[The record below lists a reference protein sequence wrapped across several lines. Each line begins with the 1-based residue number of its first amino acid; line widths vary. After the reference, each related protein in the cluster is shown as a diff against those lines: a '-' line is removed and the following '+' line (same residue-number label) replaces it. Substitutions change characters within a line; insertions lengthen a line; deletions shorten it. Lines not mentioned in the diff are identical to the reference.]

1 MNILENQQL
10 AEPVDGIYIDLEA
23 QILQNIA
30 RHLQG
35 WEQPIDTDRWLMQKL
50 AEIGK
55 LNQENIRLIV
65 KMSGLSQTAAERM
78 LNEAAQDAIN
88 NMEPGLRYMAR
99 RGLAEE
105 AVQADKSKN
114 VKRVVHSFRK
124 QAKDT
129 LNMCNTVMLYKA
141 SEKYKG
147 LVSNIAQEAWN
158 ILNSGA
164 GGVVSG
170 VEARQQAVRR
180 CIRQLND
187 KGIPAFVDK
196 RGREWTPE
204 AYVNMAMRNTAR
216 STAEEVQDARI
227 RDSGCH
233 LIQIDSHSGA
243 RPKCAKDQ
251 GKIFDLNNGSGYTE
265 DLHGKKIR
273 YYPWNSSSYGE
284 PDGLFGINCGH
295 HKFPFVPGVNVQR
308 YFPTEDLDANNR
320 LYKQTQVQRAL
331 ERDVRKKKR
340 ECMLYDELG
349 DAEAFEEAA
358 VKLKA
363 KEAKLNHYVD
373 QHDNLHRRKD
383 REQVVGFDKRIS
395 AEAVAANK
403 KAINKT
409 EKGFSKEIRKTEKK
423 DSESHITP
431 VFENPSAEIDYRSD
445 QKVTFKNLSEWRKS
459 FGKVTDEEYE
469 IISGMNDTGYIR
481 NSNSYKINQ
490 AMRNG
495 AVSELSE
502 GNKKTIN
509 TLKSVIER
517 NVSDRD
523 AVLMRKLDIDYI
535 QNVFDVDTG
544 NLKKTVEELN
554 TKKIGK
560 KFTEK
565 GFVSTSYKAD
575 KNLNNNDNVLLD
587 IYVPKGTKMF
597 LTKNREES
605 EIILQAGTQ
614 FELEG
619 AVLTDDDRI
628 KLIVKAISNT

>member
-30 RHLQG
+30 GHLQG

-55 LNQENIRLIV
+55 LNQENIRLIA

-170 VEARQQAVRR
+170 VESRQQAVRR

-227 RDSGCH
+227 RDAGCH

-273 YYPWNSSSYGE
+273 YYPWKSSSYGE
-284 PDGLFGINCGH
+284 PDGILGINCGH
-295 HKFPFVPGVNVQR
+295 HKWPFIPGVNIQR
-308 YFPTEDLDANNR
+308 HFPTEDMNANDK

-331 ERDVRKKKR
+331 EREVRKQKR
-340 ECMLYDELG
+340 ECMMLDAAG
-349 DAEAFEEAA
+349 DQEGFEEAS
-358 VKLKA
+358 VKLKRT
-363 KEAKLNHYVD
+363 ENKLKYYVKD
-373 QHDNLHRRKD
+373 TPGLHRRTD
-383 REQVVGFDKRIS
+383 REQVVGFDKNVS
-395 AEAVAANK
+395 A
-403 KAINKT
+403 
-409 EKGFSKEIRKTEKK
+409 
-423 DSESHITP
+423 
-431 VFENPSAEIDYRSD
+431 
-445 QKVTFKNLSEWRKS
+445 
-459 FGKVTDEEYE
+459 
-469 IISGMNDTGYIR
+469 
-481 NSNSYKINQ
+481 
-490 AMRNG
+490 G
-495 AVSELSE
+495 AVSVAQKHYKDWAKSIGAEAGPKKLAGYYELKYNKESE
-502 GNKKTIN
+502 ESRLYRGYV
-509 TLKSVIER
+509 KSVNEGRISPLVKYDRYVETYGKAKKELVGIKTKDGRDIEDITVHLTER
-517 NVSDRD
+517 IIGTHEWMAPDSSKDLKKRLDHKGASVESVRD
-523 AVLMRKLDIDYI
+523 ALQNPEKIAEVKKRKNPY
-535 QNVFDVDTG
+535 TG
-544 NLKKTVEELN
+544 KE
-554 TKKIGK
+554 
-560 KFTEK
+560 
-565 GFVSTSYKAD
+565 
-575 KNLNNNDNVLLD
+575 
-587 IYVPKGTKMF
+587 
-597 LTKNREES
+597 EES
-605 EIILQAGTQ
+605 VQYYGKNAIVSFNITTGTIIQT
-614 FELEG
+614 EG
-619 AVLTDDDRI
+619 R
-628 KLIVKAISNT
+628 

>member
-10 AEPVDGIYIDLEA
+10 VEPVDGIYIDLEA

-35 WEQPIDTDRWLMQKL
+35 WEQPIDTDRWLLQKL

-55 LNQENIRLIV
+55 LNQENIRLIA

-78 LNEAAQDAIN
+78 LNEATQDVID

-105 AVQADKSKN
+105 TVQADKSKN

-141 SEKYKG
+141 SEKYKS

-170 VEARQQAVRR
+170 VESRQQAVRR

-204 AYVNMAMRNTAR
+204 AYVNMAMRNTAK

-227 RDSGCH
+227 QDAGCH

-284 PDGLFGINCGH
+284 PDGILGINCRH
-295 HKFPFVPGVNVQR
+295 HKWPFVPGVNVQR
-308 YFPTEDLDANNR
+308 YFPTEDMDANDK

-331 ERDVRKKKR
+331 EREVRKQKR
-340 ECMLYDELG
+340 ECMMLDAAG
-349 DAEAFEEAA
+349 DQEGFEEAS
-358 VKLKA
+358 VKLKRT
-363 KEAKLNHYVD
+363 ENKLKYYVKD
-373 QHDNLHRRKD
+373 TPGLHRRID
-383 REQVVGFDKRIS
+383 REQIVGFDKRLS
-395 AEAVAANK
+395 AEAVAKNK
-403 KAINKT
+403 KVQ
-409 EKGFSKEIRKTEKK
+409 KEVALK
-423 DSESHITP
+423 
-431 VFENPSAEIDYRSD
+431 
-445 QKVTFKNLSEWRKS
+445 
-459 FGKVTDEEYE
+459 
-469 IISGMNDTGYIR
+469 IR
-481 NSNSYKINQ
+481 NDKIKEELTEAKIRGVPRINPDKIDVSEFSFD
-490 AMRNG
+490 AGHINAEREHSVSREEAERFIKEADISLTRWNGRFVNYYGPNG
-495 AVSELSE
+495 AVYVDTE
-502 GNKKTIN
+502 NNNIRTAFKKEQFDEQ
-509 TLKSVIER
+509 TLKIREVAEKYGI
-517 NVSDRD
+517 
-523 AVLMRKLDIDYI
+523 
-535 QNVFDVDTG
+535 
-544 NLKKTVEELN
+544 KK
-554 TKKIGK
+554 
-560 KFTEK
+560 
-565 GFVSTSYKAD
+565 D
-575 KNLNNNDNVLLD
+575 
-587 IYVPKGTKMF
+587 
-597 LTKNREES
+597 
-605 EIILQAGTQ
+605 
-614 FELEG
+614 
-619 AVLTDDDRI
+619 
-628 KLIVKAISNT
+628 

>member
-55 LNQENIRLIV
+55 LNQENIRLIA

-78 LNEAAQDAIN
+78 LNEAAQDAID

-170 VEARQQAVRR
+170 IESRQQAVRR

-227 RDSGCH
+227 RDAGCH

-265 DLHGKKIR
+265 DLHGKKIQ
-273 YYPWNSSSYGE
+273 YYPWKSSSYGE
-284 PDGLFGINCGH
+284 PDGILGINCGH
-295 HKFPFVPGVNVQR
+295 HKWPFIPGVNIQR
-308 YFPTEDLDANNR
+308 HFPTEDMNANDK

-331 ERDVRKKKR
+331 EREVRKQKR
-340 ECMLYDELG
+340 ECMMLDAAG
-349 DAEAFEEAA
+349 DQEGFEEAS

-395 AEAVAANK
+395 AETIAANNRKIKEIEGVVDESRISQKNQKAAENWAKKHLGVKKTNYTKQPVDVVNQTNRALQRIYRENPVLKDFIDEIEFKDIDAVAQASIKIQGGKITTKLTLSPTKCSDNSAIQSMIDSQVKSGYWTNK
-403 KAINKT
+403 RGLYGIAKHEAT
-409 EKGFSKEIRKTEKK
+409 
-423 DSESHITP
+423 H
-431 VFENPSAEIDYRSD
+431 
-445 QKVTFKNLSEWRKS
+445 LSEYALALKRYGVEK
-459 FGKVTDEEYE
+459 
-469 IISGMNDTGYIR
+469 DTG
-481 NSNSYKINQ
+481 
-490 AMRNG
+490 
-495 AVSELSE
+495 
-502 GNKKTIN
+502 
-509 TLKSVIER
+509 
-517 NVSDRD
+517 
-523 AVLMRKLDIDYI
+523 
-535 QNVFDVDTG
+535 TG
-544 NLKKTVEELN
+544 NLQGAIRAIRTHEIAMEIKEKALN
-554 TKKIGK
+554 NCNMTNDYVTIK
-560 KFTEK
+560 
-565 GFVSTSYKAD
+565 
-575 KNLNNNDNVLLD
+575 KNLCE
-587 IYVPKGTKMF
+587 YAASRGSGEF
-597 LTKNREES
+597 LAEACSEHKPRKLAKEVQRLFDEEMN
-605 EIILQAGTQ
+605 
-614 FELEG
+614 
-619 AVLTDDDRI
+619 
-628 KLIVKAISNT
+628 K

>member
-55 LNQENIRLIV
+55 LNQENIRLIA

-170 VEARQQAVRR
+170 VESRQQAVRR

-227 RDSGCH
+227 RDAGCH

-273 YYPWNSSSYGE
+273 YYPWKSSSYGE
-284 PDGLFGINCGH
+284 PDGILGINCGH
-295 HKFPFVPGVNVQR
+295 HKWPFIPGVNIQR
-308 YFPTEDLDANNR
+308 HFPTEDMNANDK

-331 ERDVRKKKR
+331 EREVRKQKR
-340 ECMLYDELG
+340 ECMMLDAAG
-349 DAEAFEEAA
+349 DQEGFEEAS
-358 VKLKA
+358 VKLKRT
-363 KEAKLNHYVD
+363 ENKLKYYVKD
-373 QHDNLHRRKD
+373 TPGLHRRTD
-383 REQVVGFDKRIS
+383 REQVVGFDKNVS
-395 AEAVAANK
+395 A
-403 KAINKT
+403 
-409 EKGFSKEIRKTEKK
+409 
-423 DSESHITP
+423 
-431 VFENPSAEIDYRSD
+431 
-445 QKVTFKNLSEWRKS
+445 
-459 FGKVTDEEYE
+459 
-469 IISGMNDTGYIR
+469 
-481 NSNSYKINQ
+481 
-490 AMRNG
+490 G
-495 AVSELSE
+495 AVSVAQKHYKDWAKSIGAEAGPKKLAGYYELKYNKESE
-502 GNKKTIN
+502 ESRLYRGYV
-509 TLKSVIER
+509 KSVNEGRISPLVKYDRYVETYGKAKKELVGIKTKDGRDVEDITVHLTER
-517 NVSDRD
+517 IIGTHEWMAPDSSKDLKKRLDHKGASVESVRD
-523 AVLMRKLDIDYI
+523 ALQNPEKIAEVKKRKNPY
-535 QNVFDVDTG
+535 TG
-544 NLKKTVEELN
+544 KE
-554 TKKIGK
+554 
-560 KFTEK
+560 
-565 GFVSTSYKAD
+565 
-575 KNLNNNDNVLLD
+575 
-587 IYVPKGTKMF
+587 
-597 LTKNREES
+597 EES
-605 EIILQAGTQ
+605 VQYYGKNAIVSFNITTGTIIQT
-614 FELEG
+614 EG
-619 AVLTDDDRI
+619 R
-628 KLIVKAISNT
+628 

>member
-1 MNILENQQL
+1 MILRVVKRLIRAIRSRFVNILENQQL

-35 WEQPIDTDRWLMQKL
+35 WEQPIDTDSWLMQKL

-55 LNQENIRLIV
+55 LNQENIRLIA

-99 RGLAEE
+99 CGLTGE
-105 AVQADKSKN
+105 AVSADKSKN
-114 VKRVVHSFRK
+114 VKRAVNGFHK

-129 LNMCNTVMLYKA
+129 LNMCNTNMLYKA

-147 LVSNIAQEAWN
+147 LVSNIAQEAWS

-227 RDSGCH
+227 RDAGCN

-265 DLHGKKIR
+265 DLHGKRIR
-273 YYPWNSSSYGE
+273 YYPWKSSSYGE
-284 PDGLFGINCGH
+284 PDGILGINCRH
-295 HKFPFVPGVNVQR
+295 HKWPFIPGVNAQR
-308 YFPTEDLDANNR
+308 YFPTEDMDANDK

-331 ERDVRKKKR
+331 EREVRKQKR
-340 ECMLYDELG
+340 ECMMLDASG
-349 DAEAFEEAA
+349 DQEGFEEAS
-358 VKLKA
+358 VKLKRT
-363 KEAKLNHYVD
+363 ENKLKYYVKD
-373 QHDNLHRRKD
+373 TPGLHRRTD
-383 REQVVGFDKRIS
+383 REQVVGFDKSLS
-395 AEAVAANK
+395 AEAVASNK
-403 KAINKT
+403 AYTKAMQTDTIKLKDTYIVKKLSAKGKNYKVVDKMTGVEYEFSPGTRIQDSEVFAGKGTRHPLHEGVAEGLT
-409 EKGFSKEIRKTEKK
+409 EQYGGRVSDWQHAKGFGTLLDPDTGEELEAEVHWFQAK
-423 DSESHITP
+423 D
-431 VFENPSAEIDYRSD
+431 V
-445 QKVTFKNLSEWRKS
+445 
-459 FGKVTDEEYE
+459 GKVKFKVKEWLDE
-469 IISGMNDTGYIR
+469 G
-481 NSNSYKINQ
+481 
-490 AMRNG
+490 
-495 AVSELSE
+495 
-502 GNKKTIN
+502 
-509 TLKSVIER
+509 
-517 NVSDRD
+517 
-523 AVLMRKLDIDYI
+523 
-535 QNVFDVDTG
+535 
-544 NLKKTVEELN
+544 
-554 TKKIGK
+554 
-560 KFTEK
+560 
-565 GFVSTSYKAD
+565 
-575 KNLNNNDNVLLD
+575 
-587 IYVPKGTKMF
+587 
-597 LTKNREES
+597 
-605 EIILQAGTQ
+605 
-614 FELEG
+614 
-619 AVLTDDDRI
+619 
-628 KLIVKAISNT
+628 

>member
-55 LNQENIRLIV
+55 LNQENIRLIA
-65 KMSGLSQTAAERM
+65 KMSGLSQTATERM
-78 LNEAAQDAIN
+78 LNEAAQDAID

>member
-55 LNQENIRLIV
+55 LNQENIRLIA

-78 LNEAAQDAIN
+78 LNEAAQDAID

-170 VEARQQAVRR
+170 VESRQQAVRR

-227 RDSGCH
+227 RDAGCH

-273 YYPWNSSSYGE
+273 YYPWKSSSYGE
-284 PDGLFGINCGH
+284 PDGILGINCGH
-295 HKFPFVPGVNVQR
+295 HKWPFIPGVNIQR
-308 YFPTEDLDANNR
+308 HFPTEDMDANDK

-331 ERDVRKKKR
+331 EREVRKQKR
-340 ECMLYDELG
+340 ECMMLDAAG
-349 DAEAFEEAA
+349 DQEGFEEAS
-358 VKLKA
+358 VKLKRT
-363 KEAKLNHYVD
+363 ENKLKYYVKD
-373 QHDNLHRRKD
+373 TPGLHRRTD
-383 REQVVGFDKRIS
+383 REQVVGFDKNVS
-395 AEAVAANK
+395 A
-403 KAINKT
+403 
-409 EKGFSKEIRKTEKK
+409 
-423 DSESHITP
+423 
-431 VFENPSAEIDYRSD
+431 
-445 QKVTFKNLSEWRKS
+445 
-459 FGKVTDEEYE
+459 
-469 IISGMNDTGYIR
+469 
-481 NSNSYKINQ
+481 
-490 AMRNG
+490 G
-495 AVSELSE
+495 AVSVAQKHYKDWAKSIGAEAGPKKLAGYYELKYNKESE
-502 GNKKTIN
+502 ESRLYRGYV
-509 TLKSVIER
+509 KSVNEGRISPLVKYDRYVETYGKAKKELVGIKTKDGRDIEDITVHLTER
-517 NVSDRD
+517 IIGTHEWMAPDSSKDLKKRLDHKGASVESVRD
-523 AVLMRKLDIDYI
+523 ALQNPEKIAEVKKRKNPY
-535 QNVFDVDTG
+535 TG
-544 NLKKTVEELN
+544 KE
-554 TKKIGK
+554 
-560 KFTEK
+560 
-565 GFVSTSYKAD
+565 
-575 KNLNNNDNVLLD
+575 
-587 IYVPKGTKMF
+587 
-597 LTKNREES
+597 EES
-605 EIILQAGTQ
+605 VQYYGKNAIVSFNITTGTIIQT
-614 FELEG
+614 EG
-619 AVLTDDDRI
+619 R
-628 KLIVKAISNT
+628 

>member
-55 LNQENIRLIV
+55 LNQENIRLIA
-65 KMSGLSQTAAERM
+65 KMSGLSQTATERM
-78 LNEAAQDAIN
+78 LNEAAQDAID

-170 VEARQQAVRR
+170 VESRQQAVRR
-180 CIRQLND
+180 CIRQ
-187 KGIPAFVDK
+187 
-196 RGREWTPE
+196 WTPE
-204 AYVNMAMRNTAR
+204 AYVNMAMRNTVR

-227 RDSGCH
+227 QDAGSH

-284 PDGLFGINCGH
+284 PDGILGINCRH
-295 HKFPFVPGVNVQR
+295 HKWPFVPGVNVQR
-308 YFPTEDLDANNR
+308 YFPTEDMDANDK

-331 ERDVRKKKR
+331 EREVRKQKR
-340 ECMLYDELG
+340 ECMMLDAAG
-349 DAEAFEEAA
+349 DQEGFEEAS
-358 VKLKA
+358 VKLKRT
-363 KEAKLNHYVD
+363 ENKLKYYVKD
-373 QHDNLHRRKD
+373 TPGLHRRTD
-383 REQVVGFDKRIS
+383 REQVVGFDKRLS
-395 AEAVAANK
+395 AEAVASNK
-403 KAINKT
+403 AYTKAMQTDTIKLKDTYIVKKLSAKGKNHKVVDKT
-409 EKGFSKEIRKTEKK
+409 TGVEYEFSPGTRIQDSEVFAGKGTRHPLHEGVAEGLTEQYGGRVSDWQHAKGFGTLLDPDTGEELEAEVHWFQAK
-423 DSESHITP
+423 D
-431 VFENPSAEIDYRSD
+431 V
-445 QKVTFKNLSEWRKS
+445 
-459 FGKVTDEEYE
+459 GKVKFKVKEWLDE
-469 IISGMNDTGYIR
+469 G
-481 NSNSYKINQ
+481 
-490 AMRNG
+490 
-495 AVSELSE
+495 
-502 GNKKTIN
+502 
-509 TLKSVIER
+509 
-517 NVSDRD
+517 
-523 AVLMRKLDIDYI
+523 
-535 QNVFDVDTG
+535 
-544 NLKKTVEELN
+544 
-554 TKKIGK
+554 
-560 KFTEK
+560 
-565 GFVSTSYKAD
+565 
-575 KNLNNNDNVLLD
+575 
-587 IYVPKGTKMF
+587 
-597 LTKNREES
+597 
-605 EIILQAGTQ
+605 
-614 FELEG
+614 
-619 AVLTDDDRI
+619 
-628 KLIVKAISNT
+628 

>member
-55 LNQENIRLIV
+55 LNQENIRLIA

-78 LNEAAQDAIN
+78 LNEAAQDAID

>member
-10 AEPVDGIYIDLEA
+10 AESVDGIYIDLEA

-30 RHLQG
+30 RHLKG

-55 LNQENIRLIV
+55 LNQENIRLIA
-65 KMSGLSQTAAERM
+65 KMSGLSQTEAERM
-78 LNEAAQDAIN
+78 LNEAAQDAID

-114 VKRVVHSFRK
+114 VKHVVRSFRK

-170 VEARQQAVRR
+170 VESRQQAVRR

-204 AYVNMAMRNTAR
+204 AYVNMAMRNTSR

-227 RDSGCH
+227 RDARCH

-265 DLHGKKIR
+265 DLHGKKIQ

-284 PDGLFGINCGH
+284 PDGILGINCGH
-295 HKFPFVPGVNVQR
+295 HKWPFIPGVNIQR
-308 YFPTEDLDANNR
+308 HFPTEDMNANDK

-331 ERDVRKKKR
+331 EREVRKQKR
-340 ECMLYDELG
+340 ECMMLDAAG
-349 DAEAFEEAA
+349 DQEGFEEAS
-358 VKLKA
+358 VKLKRT
-363 KEAKLNHYVD
+363 ENKLKYYVKD
-373 QHDNLHRRKD
+373 TPGLHRRTD
-383 REQVVGFDKRIS
+383 REQIVGFDKRLS
-395 AEAVAANK
+395 AEAVAKNK
-403 KAINKT
+403 K
-409 EKGFSKEIRKTEKK
+409 
-423 DSESHITP
+423 
-431 VFENPSAEIDYRSD
+431 V
-445 QKVTFKNLSEWRKS
+445 
-459 FGKVTDEEYE
+459 
-469 IISGMNDTGYIR
+469 
-481 NSNSYKINQ
+481 
-490 AMRNG
+490 
-495 AVSELSE
+495 
-502 GNKKTIN
+502 
-509 TLKSVIER
+509 
-517 NVSDRD
+517 
-523 AVLMRKLDIDYI
+523 
-535 QNVFDVDTG
+535 
-544 NLKKTVEELN
+544 
-554 TKKIGK
+554 
-560 KFTEK
+560 
-565 GFVSTSYKAD
+565 
-575 KNLNNNDNVLLD
+575 
-587 IYVPKGTKMF
+587 
-597 LTKNREES
+597 
-605 EIILQAGTQ
+605 
-614 FELEG
+614 
-619 AVLTDDDRI
+619 
-628 KLIVKAISNT
+628 